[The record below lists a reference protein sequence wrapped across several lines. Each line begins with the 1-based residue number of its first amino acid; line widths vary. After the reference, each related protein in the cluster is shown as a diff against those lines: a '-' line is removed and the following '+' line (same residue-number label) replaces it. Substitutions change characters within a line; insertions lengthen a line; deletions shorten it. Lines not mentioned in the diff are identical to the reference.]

1 MKFLIALLLGLVVGI
16 GGALAGVY
24 FNPFGE
30 RVSVSPLAVS
40 QDRTLNLGFTAV
52 PSEGVLYTN
61 NGEESTPPFP
71 EKTLELWEPTIRSTR
86 VAVVELY
93 NGRGLPI
100 GIGVKFS
107 SDSEATDV
115 LNAKA
120 LVDSAWHIY
129 LPGSGSL
136 FVGQQENYWSYLRD
150 IVTKT
155 RWGSEKDWRG
165 AWSSVMTAG
174 PNAIGTGNVRGGSG
188 EFAELR
194 SEAIETLAAQ
204 AYSAER
210 GPVSM
215 DGNLTIN
222 LPDAASP

>member
-1 MKFLIALLLGLVVGI
+1 MKYLVALLLGLLVGV

-24 FNPFGE
+24 YNPFGA

-40 QDRTLNLGFTAV
+40 QDRQLNLGFSAV

-61 NGEESTPPFP
+61 NGEEGAAPFP
-71 EKTLELWEPTIRSTR
+71 EKTMELWEPTIRSTR

-93 NGRGLPI
+93 NGRGLPV
-100 GIGVKFS
+100 GLGVKFS

-129 LPGSGSL
+129 LPEQGSL

-155 RWGSEKDWRG
+155 RWGSDKDWRG

-174 PNAIGTGNVRGGSG
+174 PNATGTGNVVGGSG
-188 EFAELR
+188 DFAELR
-194 SEAIETLAAQ
+194 SEAIETLSAQ

-210 GPVSM
+210 GPVAM

-222 LPDAASP
+222 LPEPASP

>member
-1 MKFLIALLLGLVVGI
+1 MKFLVALLLGFVVGI
-16 GGALAGVY
+16 GGALVGVY

-52 PSEGVLYTN
+52 PSEGILYTN
-61 NGEESTPPFP
+61 NGEQSTPPFP

-174 PNAIGTGNVRGGSG
+174 PNAIGTGNVMGGSG
-188 EFAELR
+188 EFAELQ

-222 LPDAASP
+222 LPDSASP